1 MRKKRGTNTVKAE
14 ARKTAPAVEKK
25 VEEVKAE
32 VQAAAVKAE
41 AVKEAAETKTE
52 AAKEAAEA
60 KAEAVK
66 KAAEEKAEETKEVV
80 EAKAEE
86 TKKAVETKT
95 AEVKKAVEA
104 KTKEVKT
111 AVKKTAAKA
120 AAKAVEVNTQVFVQ
134 YQNNE
139 ADVAKIEEKI
149 KAQFAADG
157 HRVGNIKKLS
167 IYMKPEEYA
176 AYYVINE
183 KFFGRVD
190 LF

>member
-1 MRKKRGTNTVKAE
+1 MNDYKLNGQ
-14 ARKTAPAVEKK
+14 TAIVTGAG
-25 VEEVKAE
+25 
-32 VQAAAVKAE
+32 QGIG
-41 AVKEAAETKTE
+41 
-52 AAKEAAEA
+52 
-60 KAEAVK
+60 
-66 KAAEEKAEETKEVV
+66 
-80 EAKAEE
+80 
-86 TKKAVETKT
+86 
-95 AEVKKAVEA
+95 
-104 KTKEVKT
+104 
-111 AVKKTAAKA
+111 KA